1 MHRDTSARQLCQ
13 LVLVSNWHL
22 VWRLAGP
29 RGAAE
34 SSCRLRPFTHDWG
47 CFGGDLIWHGQ
58 RSCSPTRTGMP
69 TVSSAPHA
77 SLRPVF
83 RRLASDRGFALLAT
97 ETQFA
102 MLVEAVAEQFEHH
115 AAMMRDYTPA
125 ARAALLGHLR
135 KVEEQR
141 PGAREVE
148 LWTAEPRQQQLAVR
162 LGSRRSLRYVMVNQ
176 RVAGPVLDA
185 LSIAAP
191 HGRA

>member
-1 MHRDTSARQLCQ
+1 M
-13 LVLVSNWHL
+13 
-22 VWRLAGP
+22 
-29 RGAAE
+29 
-34 SSCRLRPFTHDWG
+34 
-47 CFGGDLIWHGQ
+47 
-58 RSCSPTRTGMP
+58 
-69 TVSSAPHA
+69 
-77 SLRPVF
+77 
-83 RRLASDRGFALLAT
+83 LAT